1 MSRLAA
7 APKQLSGLWGE
18 ALTVKALRDLGFEVE
33 WQGGL
38 TTGKDLIASRGGAV
52 WHVQVKSTQKPN
64 GWVAW
69 TGDGTRARE
78 LDARAKATGA
88 AGAFYVLVQIWTPGE
103 ANFDL
108 ESGQLTIS
116 APPDAVLVA
125 LGAEKFAGDVD
136 AERKSYA
143 ETKRV
148 RVGRAGEA
156 IGTFHREDGVIYPLR
171 TGDYSYLTEFAAN
184 LP

>member
-38 TTGKDLIASRGGAV
+38 TPGKDLIASRGGAV

-69 TGDGTRARE
+69 TRDGTPARE
-78 LDARAKATGA
+78 FDARAKATGA

-108 ESGQLTIS
+108 ESGHLTIT

-125 LGAEKFAGDVD
+125 LGAETFAGDVD
-136 AERKSYA
+136 AERKSHA
-143 ETKRV
+143 EIKRV

-156 IGTFHREDGVIYPLR
+156 IGTFHREDGVIYSPS
-171 TGDYSYLTEFAAN
+171 TGDYPYLTEFAAN
-184 LP
+184 LR

>member
-1 MSRLAA
+1 MPRHVA
-7 APKQLSGLWGE
+7 APKSLSGLWGE
-18 ALTVKALRDLGFEVE
+18 ALTVKALGDLGFEVE

-38 TTGKDLIASRGGAV
+38 TPGKDLIASRGEAV

-69 TGDGTRARE
+69 ARDGSQARE
-78 LDARAKATGA
+78 FDARAKASGA

-108 ESGQLTIS
+108 ESGQLTIT
-116 APPDAVLVA
+116 APPDAALVA
-125 LGAEKFAGDVD
+125 LSAETFARDVD

-143 ETKRV
+143 TTRRV
-148 RVGRAGEA
+148 RVGRGGEA
-156 IGTFHREDGVIYPLR
+156 IGTLHREDGVIYPLR
-171 TGDYSYLTEFAAN
+171 TGNYPSLTEFVAN